1 MTFTMLIRH
10 ADTNAYIMDINI
22 VVIQV
27 RNTADY
33 ISQIEILGKVVINII
48 NTM

>member
-1 MTFTMLIRH
+1 MLIRH
-10 ADTNAYIMDINI
+10 AHTNAYIMDINI

-27 RNTADY
+27 RNTVDY
-33 ISQIEILGKVVINII
+33 ISPIEILGKVVINII